1 MKNIFTP
8 IFLLLSVLIYAQSEV
23 NSKKVK
29 LAADKAFY
37 VDDFKEALVHYRIL
51 DSVIP
56 NDKVTHLQISYCELK
71 LGNYEAAHI
80 ALNSSDQYEDHFLD
94 EYFIQGRI
102 YHLNNEFAKGK
113 VAYEQFL
120 ILIDSVGIEDEELQK
135 EVKRY
140 IEQCDNGVYHKEN
153 PMVIEVHDL
162 DGHIN
167 TEYPEYA
174 PVVSADESVIFFT
187 SRRPNTMGGKTDQ
200 SHAYYED
207 IYMSTRDGDHW
218 SNPQNIE
225 ALNTKRHDASVSISP
240 DGESLLLYRPKKGL
254 IVSGNLY
261 ISHHK
266 EADSTGEWTE
276 PELLGE
282 TINSKYWEPSGCLS
296 ADNKKLYFVSDRP
309 GGFGGTDL
317 YVSDLKEDG
326 SWGPALNLGKN
337 VNTEYDEDSPFI
349 DVDAEILYFSSK
361 GHDGMGGYDVFFSQ
375 INEYGDWG
383 KVKNIGYPINTA
395 KDELYFSW
403 NQKKTKGYFSTAH
416 NETHG
421 DQDIYA
427 IIRPGAE
434 KIYIKGYITNIEN
447 GDSLSHIQ
455 IEVRNPVKPELNVT
469 IFSDSTGLF
478 KVPVSMGQQYTLH
491 LENDSYEIV
500 DDTLEIPSEK
510 YYFEFKENIA
520 LTPIKVVVDTN
531 TVTEEVK
538 EQPFALLLKDGENVN
553 DLKVQ
558 FDFNK
563 TYVKS
568 AAYPVLD
575 ELAVLLLADS
585 TVTLEIIGHTDN
597 VGSESVNDRVSLRRA
612 KSVRSYLKKKNV
624 PKEQL
629 VVSGKGESEPIAT
642 NDTKEGRQENRRT
655 EFKASNK

>member
-120 ILIDSVGIEDEELQK
+120 TLIDSVGIEDEELQK

-500 DDTLEIPSEK
+500 DDTLEIPTEK

-629 VVSGKGESEPIAT
+629 VVSGRGESEPIAT